1 MLSKQLRL
9 DPAQLTDV
17 GRKRPHNED
26 NMAYVIPKDPVVMA
40 KKGALFIVADGMGG
54 HAAGEVASEI
64 AVDTVSKVYYL
75 DDSDDV
81 ATSLVQS
88 VKRANT
94 LIYQRAAENML
105 RSGMGT
111 TCVTAVLRGGTAY
124 ITNVGD
130 SRAYL
135 IHNGQ
140 VRQVSQDHSWV
151 AEQVRAGFLTE
162 EQARSHSQRNVITRS
177 LGTQPEVEVDIFIE
191 QLEEGDFIVLCSD
204 GLSGLVSDDDLRTI
218 VSQYQPQE
226 SVYHL
231 VERANENG
239 GPDNIT
245 VIVARVQEVGWEP
258 QTPRLGNKTTAFRR
272 DVADEETMPMGFAGA
287 ALGIP
292 TRAEDGQGR
301 VTTSPLNRST
311 GPLGANENFSS
322 PSALPARKKRRG
334 HPLYLVMLLVV
345 VFALLGIG
353 GYYYLTQNNGSSTD
367 ATLSNAR
374 KLLTLAQNE
383 AIANPTDALSK
394 LAEAK
399 KQLSG
404 LSTSAL
410 SQSQNQQMTTLQSS
424 LIATTKTAI
433 TSYNTQSNIVA
444 LPCNSTITT
453 PLNNGNTNT
462 HANTLAAVT
471 NQKNNVFLYGL
482 GDDGFLYQINS
493 SQSLVNQLS
502 ILPGILKI
510 NSDGSRIL
518 ALVLQK
524 GAYSVHLLLPN
535 QQGQLQDTNAININ
549 SNQAQVAATP
559 SFVTAWGPDV
569 YVVLTSATAAT
580 QNQAFIQSYTVTAD
594 NKLMMQGALTKISI
608 SSDIVSVAAFP
619 SHQLFLA
626 YSNGSIQS
634 LMSGSQTGVSVVVN
648 HPIPTPLQASAQTFT
663 TATPVPQV
671 IGPASVFLTLSHAP
685 LLVAGS
691 VNKVPHLYVVD
702 LFYHRVLD
710 LQEAASVPATPVAT
724 PSPTQTSGSS
734 SGSGGGI
741 ASSSSQV
748 TMQLMQ
754 QYASPSLLSQVVG
767 AVADPLNVQLHL
779 LTETN
784 QNGVVQSLIGLDVNA
799 QDTCTPAP

>member
-75 DDSDDV
+75 DDSEDV

-130 SRAYL
+130 SRAYMM
-135 IHNGQ
+135 HNGQ

-162 EQARSHSQRNVITRS
+162 EQARSHAQRNVITRS
-177 LGTQPEVEVDIFIE
+177 LGTQPEVEVDIFVE
-191 QLEEGDFIVLCSD
+191 QLEEGDFIILCSD
-204 GLSGLVSDDDLRTI
+204 GLSGLISDDDLRTI

-239 GPDNIT
+239 GLDNIT

-258 QTPRLGNKTTAFRR
+258 PTLRQSGRAMGARR

-287 ALGIP
+287 VLGLP
-292 TRAEDGQGR
+292 MRPEEGQGR
-301 VTTSPLNRST
+301 VNTSPLNRST
-311 GPLGANENFSS
+311 GPLGMPENGS
-322 PSALPARKKRRG
+322 PLSVRVASRQRKRG
-334 HPLYLVMLLVV
+334 FLFYPLLVLLVV
-345 VFALLGIG
+345 LLLGAA
-353 GYYYLTQNNGSSTD
+353 GYYYVVSQGNTSSVDTMLNNASTLLTQ
-367 ATLSNAR
+367 
-374 KLLTLAQNE
+374 AQRE
-383 AIANPTDALSK
+383 DITNPGDALSK
-394 LAEAK
+394 LAAAK
-399 KQLSG
+399 KILAGIQ
-404 LSTSAL
+404 TSA
-410 SQSQNQQMTTLQSS
+410 QSQQVTTLRST
-424 LIATTKTAI
+424 LVTVTKTAI

-444 LPCNSTITT
+444 LPCTT
-453 PLNNGNTNT
+453 TSSVPLNTGNTNT

-471 NQKNNVFLYGL
+471 DQKNNVFLYGL

-493 SQSLVNQLS
+493 TQNLVNPLT
-502 ILPGILKI
+502 ILPGVLKI

-518 ALVLQK
+518 ALVMQK
-524 GAYSVHLLLPN
+524 NAYSVHLLLPN
-535 QQGQLQDTNAININ
+535 QQGLLQDTNAN
-549 SNQAQVAATP
+549 SIVLNQTQANSTP
-559 SFVTAWGPDV
+559 AFITAWGADV
-569 YVVLTSATAAT
+569 YVVLTSATAAA

-594 NKLMMQGALTKISI
+594 NKLMIQGQPTKISI

-619 SHQLFLA
+619 NHQLFLA
-626 YSNGSIQS
+626 YNNGSVQS

-648 HPIPTPLQASAQTFT
+648 HPIPTPLAASAQTFT
-663 TATPVPQV
+663 AATPVPLV
-671 IGPASVFLTLSHAP
+671 TGPASVFLTLSHAP
-685 LLVAGS
+685 LLIAGS
-691 VNKVPHLYVVD
+691 VNKIPHLYVVD

-710 LQEAASVPATPVAT
+710 LQVIASALPVSAL
-724 PSPTQTSGSS
+724 SPTPTLGAIATNAP
-734 SGSGGGI
+734 GGGV
-741 ASSSSQV
+741 ASASNQV

-754 QYASPSLLSQVVG
+754 QYAAVALLTQVVSV
-767 AVADPLNVQLHL
+767 VADPLKVQLYL

-784 QNGVVQSLIGLDVNA
+784 QNGVVQSFIGLDVNA